1 MMVFDPSDVV
11 MSNKTVETVTTSS
24 PKLESSSNK
33 KNPKSRSG
41 SSKKSCDLK
50 SSAHSKSS
58 THSADQQARASD
70 SLKKSTAK
78 DLKSQKGNSS
88 GHRSSSPPPRTI
100 SRSSS
105 SKSHGKLSK
114 EKKEKLKKKKKLEK
128 VLSDPSLHNRS
139 VDVDVIVDNFRTFSA
154 SDPNLPTTTGEPS
167 SKKKTKRSTSSKS
180 TKKTMQDAIA
190 AAAFLKDNNNL
201 ILGSS
206 EHTQSTKSSDSTGNA
221 TPPKPSSEKS
231 LVRKKKPLEKSSS
244 SKGLKKEKT
253 PSAVSSEPLKTSVSS
268 PKRIASPGRNRSR
281 LLSFESIHGKSIHKP
296 NKTRRNQGN
305 NSQNTAKNFVQT
317 LEPSAQPQ
325 HATLASPQSAGGKK
339 KSVLKAKREK
349 QLLKLQEER
358 EEQEKKELKA
368 TRQTTA
374 TSKSTSTSPTTA
386 VKIKED
392 CIKEV
397 MIIVSNNDKKKTKAV
412 AAVSSNDDD
421 DDSLV
426 DPDECSSQ
434 SSSCSIV
441 SDGSFEKD
449 YLLSSHKRDERSV
462 GLGGDPNK
470 SFGQHSFTIDP
481 NHELSPSK
489 VIDAQVSPLD
499 VTLTPESSSA
509 RDASFKDT
517 FIAAMSSSMSALPE
531 DLNEDDPEMSPAPS
545 GTRTVPKKTLL
556 KMTTIQPALTNSR
569 TPLRLVPKRA
579 KSDLTHLSSGL
590 NNLLRV
596 KLPGQRKPVTRQR
609 SLTFNE
615 KVRVKRIPCQAQ
627 ICGGDTSDLWF
638 QPQEYDAI
646 KRKTM
651 ALIRAVQDDQ
661 TGGVTYCTRGLERYF
676 SVDAVQEKRHDAWDS
691 VLDEQD
697 AQRSNREKFNA
708 DRLSTVYAET
718 TRLSAKEATDRGKLD
733 EEAISRYTKKMR
745 QTLRRTYSMPT

>member
-58 THSADQQARASD
+58 THSADQRARASD

-114 EKKEKLKKKKKLEK
+114 EKKEKLQKKKKLKK

-139 VDVDVIVDNFRTFSA
+139 VDVDVIVDNFGTFSA

-167 SKKKTKRSTSSKS
+167 SKKKTKRSRSSKS

-221 TPPKPSSEKS
+221 TLPKPSSEKS

-268 PKRIASPGRNRSR
+268 PKRASPGRNRSR

-325 HATLASPQSAGGKK
+325 HATLTSPQSAGGKK

-349 QLLKLQEER
+349 QLLKLQQER

-374 TSKSTSTSPTTA
+374 TLKSTSPTTA

-397 MIIVSNNDKKKTKAV
+397 IIIVSNNDKKKTKAV

-449 YLLSSHKRDERSV
+449 CLLSHSSDKSDERSV
-462 GLGGDPNK
+462 GLGGE
-470 SFGQHSFTIDP
+470 HSFTIDP

-517 FIAAMSSSMSALPE
+517 LIAAMSSSMSALPE

-676 SVDAVQEKRHDAWDS
+676 SVDAVQEKRNDAWDS

-697 AQRSNREKFNA
+697 AQRSNRENFNA
-708 DRLSTVYAET
+708 DRLSTVYAEI

-745 QTLRRTYSMPT
+745 QTLSRTYSMPT